1 MRVKLLASIAGS
13 DSQHQALT
21 TFLVNDRVAVD
32 AGSLGFALAPEE
44 MAGIRDVIITHTHAD
59 HTASLPIF
67 VAEAFVSLTSPIT
80 IHGTTEVVAAL
91 RQFIFNDQM
100 WPDFELIPLG
110 DGSGPSLR
118 FREIKPGVTS
128 EIGGL
133 QITPVQVNHV
143 VPTVGLLMGDG
154 RASVGFTSDTYV
166 TDEFW
171 RAAEARDDLRAV
183 YVDVSYP
190 SEMRELAAA
199 SKHLTPE
206 LLAGELQKLNR
217 RDVDVL
223 AVHIKPT
230 NRGKVIAQL
239 ANLDPP
245 VAAAEI
251 GRTYEW

>member
-1 MRVKLLASIAGS
+1 MRIKLLASIAGF

-21 TFLVNDRVAVD
+21 TFLVNGRVAID

-44 MAGIRDVIITHTHAD
+44 MSAIRDVIITHAHAD

-67 VAEAFVSLTSPIT
+67 VAEAFVGLTSPIT
-80 IHGTTEVVAAL
+80 IYGTSEVVAAL
-91 RQFIFNDQM
+91 RQFVFNDQM

-118 FREIKPGVTS
+118 FKEIEPGVTC

-133 QITPVQVNHV
+133 RITPIPVNHV
-143 VPTVGLLMGDG
+143 VPTVGLLVGDQQ
-154 RASVGFTSDTYV
+154 AVIALTSDTYV

-171 RAAEARDDLRAV
+171 RVAARMDDLRAV

-206 LLAGELQKLNR
+206 LLAGELKKLNR
-217 RDVDVL
+217 RDVEVF

-230 NRGKVIAQL
+230 NRSTVIGQL
-239 ANLDPP
+239 ANLSPP
-245 VAAAEI
+245 VTAAEI